1 MSGKKKIE
9 EKEKEKEGIVVKFKR
24 KDTCGFKKGHKYC
37 VNIIEPKGNGIY
49 CYSVEG
55 FYDITDSEEI
65 RIKIDCGSEKSLG
78 YWFEEEIGKK

>member
-9 EKEKEKEGIVVKFKR
+9 EKEKEREGIVVKFKR

-49 CYSVEG
+49 C
-55 FYDITDSEEI
+55 
-65 RIKIDCGSEKSLG
+65 
-78 YWFEEEIGKK
+78 

>member
-9 EKEKEKEGIVVKFKR
+9 EKEREGIVVKFKR

-37 VNIIEPKGNGIY
+37 VNIVEPKGNGIY

-78 YWFEEEIGKK
+78 YWFEEEIGKTN